1 MSKPTVITWLNQ
13 LVNDGIPQA
22 VKLLTLRISR
32 EGERWLVEA
41 DGYTQVT
48 KDQKQGEGEPIL
60 LSGEDPLE
68 LDEKNTAQ
76 MEAVAIG
83 RKVAEYLQVGAC
95 KDRLLA
101 LEYVTI
107 LDADGKNHLLYEKE
121 HHQIHNPASSER
133 RMNFLLILSFLA
145 VLLPSFEP
153 TMGIFGMLMGAYG
166 VWLTHGIY
174 KRHRKAR
181 TAFVL
186 DILGVVIGLWTTVL
200 MLLASRGGAA

>member
-1 MSKPTVITWLNQ
+1 MSKPTVTTWLNQ

-22 VKLLTLRISR
+22 VKLLVLRISR
-32 EGERWLVEA
+32 EGEQWLVEA

-48 KDQKQGEGEPIL
+48 KEQKQGEGEPIL
-60 LSGEDPLE
+60 LSGEYPLA

-76 MEAVAIG
+76 MEAVAVG

-95 KDRLLA
+95 RDRLLA

-107 LDADGKNHLLYEKE
+107 LDADGKSHLLYEKE
-121 HHQIHNPASSER
+121 QHKIHDPASSER
-133 RMNFLLILSFLA
+133 RMTFLLVLGFLA

-153 TMGIFGMLMGAYG
+153 SMGIFGMLMGAYG
-166 VWLTHGIY
+166 IWLTHGIY

-186 DILGVVIGLWTTVL
+186 DILGMVIGLWTMVL

>member
-1 MSKPTVITWLNQ
+1 MSKPTVTTWLNQ

-22 VKLLTLRISR
+22 VKLLTLRITR
-32 EGERWLVEA
+32 EGEGWLVDA
-41 DGYTQVT
+41 DGYTQVA
-48 KDQKQGEGEPIL
+48 KEQKQGEGEPVL
-60 LSGEDPLE
+60 LSGQYPLE

-76 MEAVAIG
+76 MEAVAVG
-83 RKVAEYLQVGAC
+83 RKVAEYLQMGAC

-101 LEYVTI
+101 MEYITI
-107 LDADGKNHLLYEKE
+107 LDADGKSHLLYEKE
-121 HHQIHNPASSER
+121 QHKIHNPATSER
-133 RMNFLLILSFLA
+133 RMNFLLILGFIA

-153 TMGIFGMLMGAYG
+153 SMGIFGILVGAYG
-166 VWLTHGIY
+166 IWLTHGIY

-186 DILGVVIGLWTTVL
+186 DILGMVIGLWTMVL